1 MAYCTKCGTK
11 LNDDA
16 VFCHKCGAPVD
27 NVKTASSSARED
39 KLHKCANCGEPLEW
53 GQTECPACGW
63 VVRDVEA
70 SKTSDSFTRELRAL
84 QQEIGQRSGNKG
96 FFNRLASF
104 WEANDSKVDLIRTF
118 VVPNT
123 KEDLLEFAFVASTNV
138 SDDRKEIS
146 QAWFAKLSQVNDKA
160 AMMLP
165 ESVERKQI
173 GLLYR
178 RAKREMF
185 LRSDVWSWLCALTLL
200 FGTMIAIAV
209 GLILIGMPW
218 GPFFGFIPVI
228 ALLLTYLWN
237 KGTFDKDVLEI
248 D

>member
-53 GQTECPACGW
+53 GQTKCPACGW

-70 SKTSDSFTRELRAL
+70 SKTSDSFTHELRGL

-123 KEDLLEFAFVASTNV
+123 KEDLLEFALVAVSNV
-138 SDDRKEIS
+138 TDDRKEIAD
-146 QAWFAKLSQVNDKA
+146 AWFAKLGQVNDKA
-160 AMMLP
+160 TLMLVGTG
-165 ESVERKQI
+165 EQKQI
-173 GLLYR
+173 ARLFQ
-178 RAKREMF
+178 RAKRQRF
-185 LRSDVWSWLCALTLL
+185 LKSDAWFCISFCTIL
-200 FGTMIAIAV
+200 FGGGLASAGGFAV
-209 GLILIGMPW
+209 FGPW
-218 GPFFGFIPVI
+218 GYLLGLVPVFVI
-228 ALLLTYLWN
+228 LYIYLWN
-237 KGTFDKDVLEI
+237 KGIFDKDE
-248 D
+248 